1 MDFSEDFLPEYFQPR
16 DPSLET
22 RPVPHKRFFDICSFG
37 PGADPSIQRTA
48 RSVSDVDLNIRPS
61 DYSDDPEFDIQVFER
76 ERQFNMWIRDDE
88 DWLGYRKR
96 TDDVRKLLSALQA
109 YQNKTSGPLGSAI
122 TDPTWGYYIFVT
134 SYTDA
139 TRQKLE
145 AAVEALVQL
154 ALRSLRRMS
163 PSLYS
168 EEAAKRFKFDVI
180 QNREALENASEDRVR
195 EEFRAQLRG
204 LGMFEDDLM
213 FRGIGSSRFSA
224 CILFDENIIEK
235 LSKISFSLDVE
246 EDELQFD
253 DVCVRM
259 IDPKW
264 DYPAHPYPNT
274 IEDDIPYRGADSC
287 PVTGLAELY
296 RRMEGDLMEEYPMM
310 DAMA

>member
-1 MDFSEDFLPEYFQPR
+1 MEFLEDFSDEKFQPR

-22 RPVPHKRFFDICSFG
+22 RPVPYKRFFDVRSFG
-37 PGADPSIQRTA
+37 PGTDPSIQRTA
-48 RSVSDVDLNIRPS
+48 RSVCDVDLNIRPS
-61 DYSDDPEFDIQVFER
+61 DYSDDPGFDSQVFER
-76 ERQFNMWIRDDE
+76 ERQFSMWVRDDE

-96 TDDVRKLLSALQA
+96 TDDVRKLLSALET
-109 YQNKTSGPLGSAI
+109 YQKKTAGPLGSEI

-139 TRQKLE
+139 ARQKLE
-145 AAVEALVQL
+145 AAVEALIQL
-154 ALRSLRRMS
+154 VLRSLRRTS

-168 EEAAKRFKFDVI
+168 EEATKRFKLDIV
-180 QNREALENASEDRVR
+180 QNREALENASEDKVR

-204 LGMFEDDLM
+204 LGMLEDDIM

-224 CILFDENIIEK
+224 CILFDQDTIER

-246 EDELQFD
+246 EDEIQFS
-253 DVCVRM
+253 DVSVRL

-264 DYPAHPYPNT
+264 DYPAQPYPSR
-274 IEDDIPYRGADSC
+274 IEDDTPYKGADNC
-287 PVTGLAELY
+287 PVTDLGELY

-310 DAMA
+310 D